1 MCGSTGDGKTS
12 MNCYGISHIVCVE
25 WIPKT
30 GLMRISGGCFSSCP
44 DSQNSLKAS
53 LELVWLLALSGL
65 RLAVMVKNT
74 QRGKLS
80 LFSVCAGLC
89 PWLSCCQLIHPL
101 KSVFVPTAVP

>member
-12 MNCYGISHIVCVE
+12 MNCYGMSHIMCVE

-30 GLMRISGGCFSSCP
+30 GLMRTSGGCFSSCP
-44 DSQNSLKAS
+44 DSQNSLKAN